1 MFAIPSKFPKGYFS
15 SNSKLFCLSV
25 LTLAMSASS
34 SWAQVPSI
42 VIDAQQTLGNQYSKP
57 QAMVVSK
64 NGTVFVADTGHN
76 LIQVLDPFPP
86 QIATNTPAL
95 TPGITLN
102 SPQVLALD
110 SSGNLF
116 VGDLP
121 ASGGGRIVELMGD
134 GNGNLTG
141 AAKVVFSGAPL
152 VFPAG
157 LAIDGT
163 GTMFIGDCPLFQSNE
178 CGGAIY
184 TMPTSGGTPQPLA
197 ITGLPAHY
205 FPGALLRDNS
215 SNLYI
220 ADNGETNPLGGLFKA
235 PAAGGAA
242 QPVPTGSFTLNGPSG
257 LAMDTAG
264 DLYILSFLGAT
275 DATINPGQQVVI
287 LPAASPTTPYILP
300 NTNLGLATGGGFD
313 PNGNLDVSDYANG
326 AVVQL
331 SSPNPV
337 NLGSI
342 IDVGQ
347 TGSPVQFNFEYNAPV
362 TLRGFQIVTQGDVST
377 EVIQSNG
384 GSCAN
389 GRHTN
394 LGLGGPAISPYFPYT
409 CTESFYGNPK
419 YPGVRSSAIQ
429 VKGPTAAILA
439 STPVYQTGFAGV
451 EVTYPLDQTITATG
465 LQQPQAVAISGL
477 NNTVYVSDSQ
487 SGKVYSAAGLGGA
500 TLTPVS
506 TGAVTLT
513 TPLGLAVDGA
523 GDLFIADYDGAQIV
537 EVPTTT
543 GAAPSVVKTGGLLQH
558 PLAVAFDYV
567 GNLYIGDAGPAG
579 INASAGEPG
588 YIVKVPV
595 GGAPFKMTIPA
606 NVQVI
611 FPQALA
617 TDPYT
622 TALLIGDAGDPSV
635 GVGQIIQLYPNGTA
649 GSGIIPGVTNP
660 SGLSFDQAEQLYV
673 LDGTA
678 NTITVIPAITSTQ
691 PIHLLQ
697 FDNSMLTAASGFASS
712 AGGQSFVIANL
723 AGPGSSNLVRLNG
736 NRSTLAFGSV
746 KVGSQSQ
753 PQTATVYNIGNL
765 NLTLASPYY
774 TTNGA
779 NPSFSILGSTQC
791 DNGNFLAP
799 SWSCNID
806 VEFIPQHIGLTT
818 QQLTVQSDGYNGG
831 SGSGTPP
838 VLVLRG
844 TGTAGGSVKKKK

>member
-25 LTLAMSASS
+25 LALAIGASS

-42 VIDAQQTLGNQYSKP
+42 VIDAQQTLGNQYNRP
-57 QAMVVSK
+57 QGMVVSK
-64 NGTVFVADTGHN
+64 NGTVFVADTGNN

-110 SSGNLF
+110 AGGNLF
-116 VGDLP
+116 VGDLL

-163 GTMFIGDCPLFQSNE
+163 GTMFIGDCPLFLSNE

-184 TMPTSGGTPQPLA
+184 TMATSGGTPQPLA
-197 ITGLPAHY
+197 VTGLPAHY
-205 FPGALLRDNS
+205 FPGALLRDTS

-220 ADNGETNPLGGLFKA
+220 ADNGETNPLGGLYKA

-242 QPVPTGSFTLNGPSG
+242 QPVPTGSFILNGPSG
-257 LAMDTAG
+257 LAMNTAG

-275 DATINPGQQVVI
+275 NSPINPGQQVVI
-287 LPAASPTTPYILP
+287 VPAASPTTPYILP

-313 PNGNLDVSDYANG
+313 PSGNLDVSDYANG

-342 IDVGQ
+342 INVGQ
-347 TGSPVQFNFEYNAPV
+347 TGQPVQFNFEYNAPV
-362 TLRGFQIVTQGDVST
+362 TLRGFQIVTQGDTST
-377 EVIQSNG
+377 EVVQSNG
-384 GSCAN
+384 GTCAN
-389 GRHTN
+389 GKHTN

-409 CTESFYGNPK
+409 CTENFYGNPK

-429 VKGPTAAILA
+429 VKGPTGSILA

-451 EVTYPLDQTITATG
+451 EVTYPLDQSITASG

-487 SGKVYSAAGLGGA
+487 AGKVFSAQNLGGSA
-500 TLTPVS
+500 LTPVS

-513 TPLGLAVDGA
+513 TPLGLALDGA
-523 GDLFIADYDGAQIV
+523 GNLFIADYDGAQIV

-579 INASAGEPG
+579 INASAGDPG

-606 NVQVI
+606 NVQVV

-622 TALLIGDAGDPSV
+622 TALLIGDAGDPAV

-660 SGLSFDQAEQLYV
+660 SGLTFDQAEQLYV

-678 NTITVIPAITSTQ
+678 NTITVIPGPTSTQ
-691 PIHLLQ
+691 PIHLLP
-697 FDNSMLTAASGFASS
+697 FDNTMLTAASGFASS

-723 AGPGSSNLVRLNG
+723 SGPGSSNLVRLNG
-736 NRSTLAFGSV
+736 NRSLLAFGSV

-765 NLTLASPYY
+765 NMTLASPYY

-779 NPSFSILGSTQC
+779 NAAFSILGSTQC

-806 VEFIPQHIGLTT
+806 VEFIPKVIGLTT
-818 QQLTVQSDGYNGG
+818 QQLTVMSDGYNGG
-831 SGSGTPP
+831 SSSGTPP

-844 TGTAGGSVKKKK
+844 TGTAGGAVKKKK

>member
-15 SNSKLFCLSV
+15 SNSKLICLFV
-25 LTLAMSASS
+25 LTLAVSASS

-42 VIDAQQTLGNQYSKP
+42 VIDAQQTLGNKYSTP
-57 QAMVVSK
+57 QGMVVSK
-64 NGTVFVADTGHN
+64 NGTVYVADSGHN

-86 QIATNTPAL
+86 QIATSTPAL

-102 SPQVLALD
+102 SPQVVALD

-121 ASGGGRIVELMGD
+121 AGGGGRIVELTGD

-141 AAKVVFSGAPL
+141 AAHVVFSGAPL
-152 VFPAG
+152 VYPAA
-157 LAIDGT
+157 LAVDST
-163 GTMFIGDCPLFQSNE
+163 GTLFIGDCPLYPNQ

-184 TMPTSGGTPQPLA
+184 TLAAGGTTPKPLP
-197 ITGLPAHY
+197 ITGLPSQY
-205 FPGALLRDNS
+205 FPAAFLRDSS

-220 ADNGETNPLGGLFKA
+220 ADNGEANPLGGVYVA

-242 QPVPTGSFTLNGPSG
+242 QPVPTGAFLLNGPTG
-257 LAMDTAG
+257 LIKNAAG

-275 DATINPGQQVVI
+275 GATINPGQQVLI

-342 IDVGQ
+342 INVGQ

-384 GSCAN
+384 GTCTN

-394 LGLGGPAISPYFPYT
+394 LGLGGQAISPYFPYT

-465 LQQPQAVAISGL
+465 LQQPQAIAISGL

-487 SGKVYSAAGLGGA
+487 SGKVYSASGLGGA

-506 TGAVTLT
+506 TGGVTLT
-513 TPLGLAVDGA
+513 TPLGLALDGA
-523 GDLFIADYDGAQIV
+523 GNLFIADYDGAQVV
-537 EVPTTT
+537 EVPTST

-558 PLAVAFDYV
+558 PLAVAVDYV

-595 GGAPFKMTIPA
+595 GGAPFKMNIPA
-606 NVQVI
+606 NVQIV
-611 FPQALA
+611 FPQSLT

-622 TALLIGDAGDPSV
+622 TGLLIGDAGDSS
-635 GVGQIIQLYPNGTA
+635 GTGQVVQLYPDGTA
-649 GSGIIPGVTNP
+649 GTGPIPGVTNP
-660 SGLSFDQAEQLYV
+660 SGLAFDQGDELYI

-678 NTITVIPAITSTQ
+678 NTITVVPPPTSTQ
-691 PIHLLQ
+691 PVHLLQ
-697 FDNSMLTAASGFASS
+697 FDNSMLTAASGFAAS
-712 AGGQSFVIANL
+712 AGAQSFVIANL

-753 PQTATVYNIGNL
+753 PKTATVYNIGNL
-765 NLTLASPYY
+765 NMTLGSPYF

-831 SGSGTPP
+831 SGSGTAPI
-838 VLVLRG
+838 LVLRG
-844 TGTAGGSVKKKK
+844 TGAAGGSAKKKK